1 MENNTYAI
9 IRHGGKQYKVSAG
22 SRIKVDKINAKAG
35 EEFTFSDVLSI
46 VKDSQLEKMGGKGLS
61 VKAKVINAE
70 AKDKKVI
77 IFKKRRTKGYTKKQ
91 GHRQVRSELLIE
103 SINY

>member
-1 MENNTYAI
+1 MENLYAI

-22 SRIKVDKINAKAG
+22 SKIKVDKINAKSG
-35 EEFTFSDVLSI
+35 DEFTFSDVISV
-46 VKDSQLEKMGGKGLS
+46 VKYSEIAKFKNKGTT
-61 VKAKVINAE
+61 VKAKVLLAE
-70 AKDKKVI
+70 VKDKKVI

-91 GHRQVRSELLIE
+91 GHRQVRSEVLIE